1 MVGDEEAEA
10 GHISVRTRSGGDM
23 GVMRLDDF
31 MAQLQEE
38 IDTKKI

>member
-1 MVGDEEAEA
+1 MYASFTGFL
-10 GHISVRTRSGGDM
+10 RTRSGGDM
-23 GVMRLDDF
+23 GVMSLDDF